1 MIRFLEII
9 SVERWQRGQRRK
21 MTMFLFMERGQH
33 KMFMKMM
40 NRYYYL
46 SLLLCREHVILFTI
60 LFYSLMFY

>member
-21 MTMFLFMERGQH
+21 MTMFLFTERGQRR
-33 KMFMKMM
+33 KMM

-46 SLLLCREHVILFTI
+46 SLLLCR
-60 LFYSLMFY
+60 